1 VIDVAPTVAGSYAPA
16 LGARVAQAYAS
27 GGVRNL
33 WFSALGRVVYRR
45 LLVLERRLDEHAT
58 APPEREAG
66 AGVRVVE
73 LDDAHAYRRLR
84 PEQPL
89 GEFVR
94 RRAAGALCFAALDGD
109 RVVGAT
115 WAQRGGGWCAYL
127 EREIRLADDEVYL
140 FDTLV
145 DPRHRGARI
154 APAIALAQ
162 VGALRRRGVVRLVA
176 TVLPEN
182 RASLRARAR
191 SGFRLCGRIGWV
203 GVGPLRRPFFLRRA
217 ARPIED

>member
-1 VIDVAPTVAGSYAPA
+1 MIDVAPAVVGSSAPA
-16 LGARVAQAYAS
+16 LAARVAQAYAG
-27 GGVRNL
+27 GGVRNV
-33 WFSALGRVVYRR
+33 WFSALGCVVYRR
-45 LLVLERRLDEHAT
+45 LHVLERRIDDAAALAS
-58 APPEREAG
+58 PPPG
-66 AGVRVVE
+66 ADVRVVE
-73 LDDAHAYRRLR
+73 LDDAHAYRHLR

-94 RRAAGALCFAALDGD
+94 RRAAGALCFAAVDGD

-127 EREIRLADDEVYL
+127 GREIRLADDEVYL

-145 DPRHRGARI
+145 DPRRRGTRI

-162 VGALRRRGVVRLVA
+162 VEALGRRGVVRLVA

-191 SGFRLCGRIGWV
+191 SGFRVCGRIGWV
-203 GVGPLRRPFFLRRA
+203 GLGGWRRHFSLRRG
-217 ARPIED
+217 ARPILA

>member
-1 VIDVAPTVAGSYAPA
+1 
-16 LGARVAQAYAS
+16 
-27 GGVRNL
+27 
-33 WFSALGRVVYRR
+33 
-45 LLVLERRLDEHAT
+45 
-58 APPEREAG
+58 
-66 AGVRVVE
+66 VVE

-84 PEQPL
+84 PEQPPE
-89 GEFVR
+89 EFAR
-94 RRAAGALCFAALDGD
+94 RRAAGALCFAAVEGG

-127 EREIRLADDEVYL
+127 EREVVLRDDEVYL

-145 DPRHRGARI
+145 DPRRRGARI

-162 VGALRRRGVVRLVA
+162 IDVLRVRGVVRLVA

-191 SGFRLCGRIGWV
+191 SGFRICGRMGWI
-203 GVGPLRRPFFLRRA
+203 GVGPLRRHFAVACA
-217 ARPIED
+217 ARAIAD